1 MGKMYANILAK
12 KLNINVGDFQT
23 IQIDKNGKIK
33 RRNVDINN
41 SPVLNLNFEG
51 IKMGK
56 HKMQRFVN
64 QSVDFKKSTNNSRKL
79 SPLNKFIRNGRAF
92 DDVYVEPS
100 IKYEFEK
107 RNLVRET
114 FSPNF

>member
-12 KLNINVGDFQT
+12 KLNINVADFQT

-51 IKMGK
+51 LKMGK
-56 HKMQRFVN
+56 HKM
-64 QSVDFKKSTNNSRKL
+64 
-79 SPLNKFIRNGRAF
+79 
-92 DDVYVEPS
+92 
-100 IKYEFEK
+100 
-107 RNLVRET
+107 
-114 FSPNF
+114 

>member
-1 MGKMYANILAK
+1 MYANILAK

-41 SPVLNLNFEG
+41 SPVLNINFEG

-56 HKMQRFVN
+56 HKMQRLVN
-64 QSVDFKKSTNNSRKL
+64 QSVDFKKS
-79 SPLNKFIRNGRAF
+79 
-92 DDVYVEPS
+92 
-100 IKYEFEK
+100 
-107 RNLVRET
+107 
-114 FSPNF
+114 